1 MQFLGTP
8 QEILECLKGVG
19 FVNIQSRTE
28 LGAPG
33 SARNDLGP
41 NTIMGSDMPE
51 RQANVA
57 RSVNDGRLIR
67 MLVVAQR
74 K

>member
-1 MQFLGTP
+1 MSAFGGKAD
-8 QEILECLKGVG
+8 IAIKGRHV
-19 FVNIQSRTE
+19 
-28 LGAPG
+28 
-33 SARNDLGP
+33 RNDLGP
-41 NTIMGSDMPE
+41 STIMGSDMPE

-57 RSVNDGRLIR
+57 RSVNDGRLVR

>member
-1 MQFLGTP
+1 
-8 QEILECLKGVG
+8 
-19 FVNIQSRTE
+19 
-28 LGAPG
+28 
-33 SARNDLGP
+33 LGP
-41 NTIMGSDMPE
+41 STIMGSDMPE

-57 RSVNDGRLIR
+57 RSANEGRLIR